1 MSVGLKTVSS
11 QSKISHPSLAERDSS
26 SLRRALLVYNPRSGS
41 HNPAALEVFLRAL
54 EGWGWSVER
63 CELSALERVADTL
76 EHNRLDRIIVS
87 GGDGTVGAVAC
98 LTRVS
103 GLPLMI
109 FPGGT
114 GNLVFQNLKLPR
126 HPLELAEVCHRG
138 YWECFDWVDLSSAAG
153 QSGFLLMAGAGFD
166 ADLIRESEAL
176 KASLGVMGYLLAGL
190 KQLSP
195 QHAELSLELDGV
207 TVRTRG
213 IMVLIANFGRANL
226 GLPILKG
233 IDPQDGLLHVMVLK
247 GRSPLTFLP
256 HIFDS
261 ILGKFG
267 FEPLFEDRLE
277 IYTCRQLR
285 LETHPPLYTQ
295 LDGDAFGGQTPFSA
309 RVVSGAVR
317 LVCPEPSGEARN
329 P

>member
-1 MSVGLKTVSS
+1 
-11 QSKISHPSLAERDSS
+11 
-26 SLRRALLVYNPRSGS
+26 VYNPRSGS
-41 HNPAALEVFLRAL
+41 HNPAALEGFLD
-54 EGWGWSVER
+54 
-63 CELSALERVADTL
+63 ALERLGWNFERYELAALEKVSDTL
-76 EHNRLDRIIVS
+76 EWNRFKQIIVS
-87 GGDGTVGAVAC
+87 GGDGTVGAVAR

-126 HPLELAEVCHRG
+126 HPLELAQVCHRG
-138 YWECFDWVDLSSAAG
+138 YWECFDWVDFSSAAG

-226 GLPILKG
+226 GLPILRG

-256 HIFDS
+256 HIFDAV
-261 ILGKFG
+261 LGKFG

-277 IYTCRQLR
+277 VYTCRQLR

-295 LDGDAFGGQTPFSA
+295 LDGDAFGGQTPFTA
-309 RVVSGAVR
+309 RVVPGAVR
-317 LVCPEPSGEARN
+317 LVCPEPPVDARDF
-329 P
+329 

>member
-1 MSVGLKTVSS
+1 
-11 QSKISHPSLAERDSS
+11 
-26 SLRRALLVYNPRSGS
+26 
-41 HNPAALEVFLRAL
+41 
-54 EGWGWSVER
+54 
-63 CELSALERVADTL
+63 
-76 EHNRLDRIIVS
+76 
-87 GGDGTVGAVAC
+87 
-98 LTRVS
+98 
-103 GLPLMI
+103 
-109 FPGGT
+109 
-114 GNLVFQNLKLPR
+114 
-126 HPLELAEVCHRG
+126 VCHRG
-138 YWECFDWVDLSSAAG
+138 YWERFDWVNLSSGSG

-176 KASLGVMGYLLAGL
+176 KAGLGVMGYLLAGL

-226 GLPILKG
+226 GLPILRG

-295 LDGDAFGGQTPFSA
+295 LDGDAFGGQTPFFA
-309 RVVSGAVR
+309 RVVPGAVR
-317 LVCPEPSGEARN
+317 LVCLEPPRDTRDAGDTRDPRA